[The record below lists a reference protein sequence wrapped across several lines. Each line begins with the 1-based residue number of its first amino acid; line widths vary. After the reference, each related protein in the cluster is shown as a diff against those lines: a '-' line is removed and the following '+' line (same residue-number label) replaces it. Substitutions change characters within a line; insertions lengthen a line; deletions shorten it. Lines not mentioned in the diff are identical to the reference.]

1 MIQAQI
7 RYDPVNPS
15 VERTLKAEAA
25 DVLISFQERVLVN
38 VLSVLFGSGEMEGE
52 PQYRV
57 IVVTDEFL
65 EGGAVPALCLPD
77 EHRVIDAAILSLA
90 I

>member
-1 MIQAQI
+1 MIQTQI
-7 RYDPVNPS
+7 RYDPVNPR
-15 VERTLKAEAA
+15 VKRTLKPEAA

-38 VLSVLFGSGEMEGE
+38 VLRVLFGSGEMEGE

-57 IVVTDEFL
+57 VVVADEFL
-65 EGGAVPALCLPD
+65 EGGAVTALCLAD
-77 EHRVIDAAILSLA
+77 EHRVIDAAILSLT